1 MYNDMTVRLD
11 EYISLIE
18 DDELN
23 QQYVDRCY
31 F

>member
-11 EYISLIE
+11 ERISLTE

-23 QQYVDRCY
+23 QQSVDPCY

>member
-1 MYNDMTVRLD
+1 MTVRLD

-23 QQYVDRCY
+23 QQYIDRVISEN
-31 F
+31 